1 MHPDMLRAL
10 AQARH
15 EDLLNGRRPRPA
27 RTRLDEHPPRF
38 ARIRGRVGR
47 MLMWAGARV
56 MGEQPAAPAFAH
68 ERSGSHSRF
77 SGTSSVGS
85 VQW

>member
-15 EDLLNGRRPRPA
+15 EDLLNGRRPRRA
-27 RTRLDEHPPRF
+27 RVRLDEHPRF

-47 MLMWAGARV
+47 MLIWAGARI
-56 MGEQPAAPAFAH
+56 MGEQSAALEFAH
-68 ERSGSHSRF
+68 E
-77 SGTSSVGS
+77 
-85 VQW
+85 